1 MLYTLNYPGLSF
13 NVPSSSIHSHGNGL
27 SNGDGR
33 NGYGDVGKNGEPEG
47 GEEEERLQEVYSRI
61 RMNWEWAWETSVEG
75 GLERAVGM
83 LEGGGEV

>member
-13 NVPSSSIHSHGNGL
+13 NAPSSSIHSNGNGL

-33 NGYGDVGKNGEPEG
+33 NGYGDVGKNGELEG

-75 GLERAVGM
+75 DLERAVGM